1 MDEFGENTAREAQAQ
16 TAERDEALFHSLQK
30 KKKARRRRVIRTVII
45 VVVLV
50 AIALTAG
57 VLYLRRSIARRLVS
71 DDDVSSARAER
82 GSIST
87 TVSGS
92 GTLANVDEEEI
103 TVPVGVVIDEVVV
116 KANEKIREG
125 DVIAEL
131 DKASLLNAMET
142 VQGELE
148 KLDEEIYSARS
159 DEVQNYITSGVE
171 GTVTKIYAIS
181 GDLVI
186 DVMAEHGCLAE
197 ILLKNGQTIRV
208 TGLAGT
214 ISTVAVKEGA
224 QVTSG
229 IVLFTL
235 RDTWFSAN
243 YDAYVQQRQEKEDF
257 LLQLMQL
264 YNNDGAL
271 LAPYSGSVSS
281 VDYDEANDYSEVDEF
296 SVVTMS
302 PDKQME
308 VEISVDETNILSLEV
323 GQTAILTVSSI
334 GSDSYEG
341 TVTEISKTATSS
353 SGVTRYSAIITL
365 DKAEEMLPGMT
376 ARAVVNIRGVENALI
391 IPADAL
397 HQTSTKSF
405 VYTSYDKETGEYGG
419 LKEVEAGISNSDYV
433 EILSGLEEG
442 DTVWYVEKED
452 NPWGSFAFPGGGMPS
467 GGMPS
472 GGMSSG
478 ARPSGGYGGSGGG
491 MPSGGY
497 GGGMGGGA
505 RP

>member
-1 MDEFGENTAREAQAQ
+1 MGVFGKKSAPAAEVQAADQ
-16 TAERDEALFHSLQK
+16 DEALFNSLQK
-30 KKKARRRRVIRTVII
+30 KKKARKRKVVRTVITV
-45 VVVLV
+45 VVVL
-50 AIALTAG
+50 ALVLTLG
-57 VLYLRRSIARRLVS
+57 VLYLRRQVAKRVAS
-71 DDDVSSARAER
+71 DDDVSSAKAER

-103 TVPVGVVIDEVVV
+103 KVPAGVVIDEVVV
-116 KANEKIREG
+116 KANEKLREG

-131 DKASLLNAMET
+131 DKASLLSAMEDM
-142 VQGELE
+142 QSQLQS
-148 KLDEEIYSARS
+148 LDSEIYSARS

-171 GTVTKIYAIS
+171 GTVSKIYAIS
-181 GDLVI
+181 GDLVP

-214 ISTVAVKEGA
+214 VSCVAVKEG
-224 QVTSG
+224 QKVTSG
-229 IVLFTL
+229 STLFTL
-235 RDTWFSAN
+235 HDTWFSAN
-243 YDAYVQQRQEKEDF
+243 YDSLVQQRQEKEE
-257 LLQLMQL
+257 LLLRLMQL
-264 YNNDGAL
+264 YNNDGGL
-271 LAPYSGSVSS
+271 LAPYSGSISA
-281 VDYDEANDYSEVDEF
+281 VDYDEDADYSGVDEYT
-296 SVVTMS
+296 VVTMS

-323 GQTAILTVSSI
+323 GQTAKITVSSI
-334 GSDSYEG
+334 GSDTYEG

-353 SGVTRYSAIITL
+353 SGVTRYSAVVTL
-365 DKAEEMLPGMT
+365 DKAEDMLPGMT
-376 ARAVVNIRGVENALI
+376 ARVVVNIRGVDNALI

-452 NPWGSFAFPGGGMPS
+452 NPWGNFSFPGGGSGSMPS
-467 GGMPS
+467 GGFGDGS
-472 GGMSSG
+472 
-478 ARPSGGYGGSGGG
+478 RPSGGSGGP
-491 MPSGGY
+491 PSGFS
-497 GGGMGGGA
+497 GGGMGGGN